1 MPPLCAL
8 GFLGA
13 FRAPPDQLP
22 LQAPGWRGQELS
34 SRHQSHP
41 RGRAETPA
49 PPQGQGWGPSAGRG
63 KPLGPQVGR
72 QTEGESP
79 RRRRGEQAA
88 EGDRVQSRAWGLGE
102 RAARRRGR
110 ALFRAA
116 LAPRGPGCRILPQR
130 RGRPHHGVLTQ
141 HLSAHPEA
149 SFPDHRPF
157 NLADVSHRLT
167 PLPPSPP
174 LPSLGSNS
182 YLPCPCPSWTP
193 NSTPGREEGSGR
205 PGGGSL
211 HCQVWGPGPLRRPHQ
226 P

>member
-1 MPPLCAL
+1 MGGLRPQRHHRAR
-8 GFLGA
+8 GGA
-13 FRAPPDQLP
+13 PVRGGGSPWAPR
-22 LQAPGWRGQELS
+22 W
-34 SRHQSHP
+34 
-41 RGRAETPA
+41 
-49 PPQGQGWGPSAGRG
+49 
-63 KPLGPQVGR
+63 VGR
-72 QTEGESP
+72 QKARVQGGGG
-79 RRRRGEQAA
+79 GEQAA

-211 HCQVWGPGPLRRPHQ
+211 HCQVWGPGPLRRPHH